1 MKIEIAEI
9 EHLKKDIKEL
19 ELTWMDFVLPVLFVA
34 VFFIGTYIFRY
45 YSMIGGTAIWAGGFT
60 ILGYMFDKL
69 EKSKSYYFED
79 DEDDEDYYNYE
90 DDDYYD
96 EDYDDEDDE
105 YYDEEEDDDDEYYD
119 DEEYDD

>member
-79 DEDDEDYYNYE
+79 DEDDE
-90 DDDYYD
+90 
-96 EDYDDEDDE
+96 